1 MKLDKGVKGATYR
14 VASLD
19 ELPVATARRLES
31 LGMTPGIL
39 VDVLNTKSRGCAVV
53 RLRKTRYA
61 LGRGLT
67 SRIKVEPA
75 SNTTEAEVVR
85 HGQDA

>member
-14 VASLD
+14 VVSLE

-31 LGMTPGIL
+31 LGMTSGIL
-39 VDVLNTKSRGCAVV
+39 VDVLNTKSHGCAVV

-67 SRIKVEPA
+67 SRIEVEPA

-85 HGQDA
+85 HGENA